1 MNTILKCLVFFITLG
16 LLLPTINSSYAE
28 EEMRNIKMGIL
39 DVELVIRQ
47 SLMAKDI
54 ARLID
59 TKRKKFMKEI
69 KKEELALRKFD
80 EELQR
85 KRVVVSPETFAED
98 ARIFRSKTSKLRTKV
113 QIRNREL
120 SQFRLI
126 ANKKLQGE
134 INRALTQVTKR
145 NKFNL
150 VFRYS
155 PQVVLVRPEYLDI
168 SKPVL
173 AQLNKN
179 ISKYTIPAAAAKI
192 GK

>member
-1 MNTILKCLVFFITLG
+1 MNTISKCLVFFITLG
-16 LLLPTINSSYAE
+16 LLLPTTNSSYAE

-69 KKEELALRKFD
+69 KKEELELRKLD

-98 ARIFRSKTSKLRTKV
+98 AQIFRSKKSELRTKV

-155 PQVVLVRPEYLDI
+155 PQIVLVRPEYLDI

>member
-28 EEMRNIKMGIL
+28 EKMRNIKMGIL

-168 SKPVL
+168 SQPVL

>member
-69 KKEELALRKFD
+69 KKEELALRKLD

-98 ARIFRSKTSKLRTKV
+98 TRIFRSKTSKLRTKV

-145 NKFNL
+145 DKFNL

>member
-39 DVELVIRQ
+39 DVEQVIRQ

>member
-54 ARLID
+54 ALLID

>member
-98 ARIFRSKTSKLRTKV
+98 AQIFRSKKSELRTKV

>member
-1 MNTILKCLVFFITLG
+1 MNTISKCLVFFITLG

-54 ARLID
+54 ALLID

-155 PQVVLVRPEYLDI
+155 PQTVLVRPEYLDI

>member
-1 MNTILKCLVFFITLG
+1 MNTISKYLVFFISLG

-28 EEMRNIKMGIL
+28 EEVRNIKMGIL

>member
-1 MNTILKCLVFFITLG
+1 MNTISKCLVFFITLG

>member
-1 MNTILKCLVFFITLG
+1 M
-16 LLLPTINSSYAE
+16 
-28 EEMRNIKMGIL
+28 
-39 DVELVIRQ
+39 
-47 SLMAKDI
+47 
-54 ARLID
+54 
-59 TKRKKFMKEI
+59 
-69 KKEELALRKFD
+69 
-80 EELQR
+80 
-85 KRVVVSPETFAED
+85 VVSPETFAED
-98 ARIFRSKTSKLRTKV
+98 AQIFRSKTSKLRTKV

>member
-39 DVELVIRQ
+39 DVEQVIRQ

-134 INRALTQVTKR
+134 INRALTQVTNR

-150 VFRYS
+150 VLRYS

-168 SKPVL
+168 SQPVL

>member
-98 ARIFRSKTSKLRTKV
+98 AQIFRSKTSKLRTKV

-145 NKFNL
+145 YKFNL

>member
-98 ARIFRSKTSKLRTKV
+98 AQIFRSKTSKLRTKV

>member
-39 DVELVIRQ
+39 DVEQVIRQ

-168 SKPVL
+168 SQPVL

>member
-1 MNTILKCLVFFITLG
+1 V
-16 LLLPTINSSYAE
+16 
-28 EEMRNIKMGIL
+28 
-39 DVELVIRQ
+39 VRQ

>member
-28 EEMRNIKMGIL
+28 EEVRNIKMGIL

>member
-134 INRALTQVTKR
+134 INRALAQVTKR

-155 PQVVLVRPEYLDI
+155 PQVILVRPEYLDI

>member
-1 MNTILKCLVFFITLG
+1 MNTISKCLVFFITLG

-54 ARLID
+54 ALLID

>member
-39 DVELVIRQ
+39 DVEQVIRQ

-69 KKEELALRKFD
+69 KKEELALRKLD

>member
-1 MNTILKCLVFFITLG
+1 MNTISKCLVFFITLG

-59 TKRKKFMKEI
+59 TKRKKFRKEI

-98 ARIFRSKTSKLRTKV
+98 AQIFRSKKSELRTKV

>member
-1 MNTILKCLVFFITLG
+1 MNTISKYLVFFITLG

>member
-1 MNTILKCLVFFITLG
+1 MNTISKCLVFFITLG

-168 SKPVL
+168 SQPVL

>member
-1 MNTILKCLVFFITLG
+1 MNTISKCLVFFITLG

-28 EEMRNIKMGIL
+28 EKMRNIKMGIL

>member
-1 MNTILKCLVFFITLG
+1 MNTISKYLVFFISLG

-28 EEMRNIKMGIL
+28 EEVRNIKMGIL

-98 ARIFRSKTSKLRTKV
+98 AQIFRSKTSKLRTKV

-134 INRALTQVTKR
+134 INRALTQVTNR

-150 VFRYS
+150 VLRYS